1 MRAVHARTS
10 ATTASHGADSVGGQ
24 RRRRRLRSRLGVA
37 LVAVGLVVGPVLVPE
52 TAADATEPV
61 DLAGAYVVD
70 DAGALSSGQRTQ
82 VERAIQD
89 LYDKT
94 RTQLYV
100 VYVPT
105 FTDPTDHT
113 AWGDAVIQRNQIGS
127 DSIVL
132 SVAVDDRIAD
142 IQQTT
147 EGVLSS
153 TDVEDAYQQDAVPQL
168 RDGNWSG
175 AAVALSDGLVASQAP
190 PDLTWLWVALAVVVV
205 GLLVLLLV
213 VRARN
218 KRRTAAAARAQQE
231 SLAGLE
237 RAAGGALVTIDDEL
251 KTAEQE
257 VGFAAAQFGDDAAKP
272 FAEAVDAA
280 KRSVRQAFAYQQQ
293 LDDEVPDTPQ
303 QRAEWANQII
313 AICEQAHAAIDQQT
327 EAFDRL
333 RALEDGVEDAA
344 RALDSAVA
352 AAPADVAAARTA
364 LDRVREAYAGRTLA
378 SVSDNVDQAQQVLD
392 YATERSRAATAA
404 IAAGDKGEAVIAVRD
419 AQHALA
425 QVQQLTG
432 SATAAETTF
441 AEAAARAQAMRADL
455 EGDVAAARAM
465 RSGDPALAAAAT
477 QADAVL
483 RQGVDPR
490 DPIAAV
496 DGLTK
501 ANTAIDAA
509 LATARG
515 QQEQR
520 ERAQRA
526 LDDALLD
533 ARTRISQARD
543 FISVRRGAVG
553 TTARTRL
560 SEAERALDDAIDLAT
575 TDPARAVQA
584 ARSAEQYAAA
594 AMDAANDD
602 MGGWPGQGGGGN
614 GAQLGGLVTGLVL
627 GGLLGGRGGS
637 FGGGSF
643 GGGGFGGGGFGGGG
657 GGFGG
662 GGGGGGGGFS
672 GGGRF

>member
-1 MRAVHARTS
+1 M
-10 ATTASHGADSVGGQ
+10 
-24 RRRRRLRSRLGVA
+24 A

-455 EGDVAAARAM
+455 EGDVAAAV
-465 RSGDPALAAAAT
+465 AL
-477 QADAVL
+477 
-483 RQGVDPR
+483 P
-490 DPIAAV
+490 
-496 DGLTK
+496 
-501 ANTAIDAA
+501 
-509 LATARG
+509 
-515 QQEQR
+515 
-520 ERAQRA
+520 
-526 LDDALLD
+526 
-533 ARTRISQARD
+533 
-543 FISVRRGAVG
+543 
-553 TTARTRL
+553 
-560 SEAERALDDAIDLAT
+560 
-575 TDPARAVQA
+575 
-584 ARSAEQYAAA
+584 
-594 AMDAANDD
+594 
-602 MGGWPGQGGGGN
+602 
-614 GAQLGGLVTGLVL
+614 
-627 GGLLGGRGGS
+627 
-637 FGGGSF
+637 
-643 GGGGFGGGGFGGGG
+643 
-657 GGFGG
+657 
-662 GGGGGGGGFS
+662 
-672 GGGRF
+672 